1 MVRYGICGEN
11 AIVPSHAVA
20 HYSENLSLAEGASI
34 WMPYMTAYSVLVHY
48 GKLKKGYAVLIPAA
62 SNSVGLA
69 AIQIFKAAR
78 GHGHRGY
85 PPPSCRASSILI
97 PRVRF
102 RPKAD
107 IQTRVSDNQLLPVV
121 ARFQIGL
128 G

>member
-11 AIVPSHAVA
+11 AIVPSHGVA
-20 HYSENLSLAEGASI
+20 HYPENLSLAEGASI

-62 SNSVGLA
+62 RNSVGLD

-78 GHGHRGY
+78 GHGYRGY
-85 PPPSCRASSILI
+85 RPPSCRASSILI

-102 RPKAD
+102 RPLAD
-107 IQTRVSDNQLLPVV
+107 H
-121 ARFQIGL
+121 
-128 G
+128 